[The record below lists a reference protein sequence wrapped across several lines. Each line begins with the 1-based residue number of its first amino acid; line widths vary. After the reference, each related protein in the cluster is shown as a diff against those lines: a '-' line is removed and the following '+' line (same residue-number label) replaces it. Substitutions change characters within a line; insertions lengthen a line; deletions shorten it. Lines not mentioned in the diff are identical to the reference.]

1 MTKQLGGINLA
12 EANAVLVQESAQPA
26 LSNREMRQSIYR
38 LAWPVIVENMLMT
51 FVSMADMIMVGG
63 LGPAA
68 ITSIGLS
75 NSPVFFAMAAFS
87 AISVGSTALVAR
99 HIGAAEHREANLMAR
114 QSFMLSVIL
123 SLLFTALAFVAAP
136 HVMGWMGADP
146 EVKQIGAS
154 YIRISTSTFGFAIVS
169 MIMNGVLRGAG
180 DTKTPMRVNIVANLV
195 NVVFNYLLITGK
207 FGFPALGV
215 NGAAAATALS
225 RLVGGILVLRVLI
238 SGKLIVHISL
248 RDRWQW
254 DWPAIKRMMNIGIPA
269 MLEQLVMRGGQLL
282 FARVVSALGTLA
294 YAAHSIANNA
304 ESLSFMPGFG
314 FAMAAT
320 TLIGQ
325 NLGAKLPER
334 AEHSGY
340 ECVKIAA
347 VIMGFVG
354 IFFFLVP
361 DAFVG
366 LYTDDPD
373 VIRMASSV
381 LRLIAIS
388 QPFLAASMVFAG
400 ALRGA
405 GDTRWVL
412 IITTIGIW
420 CVRLALAYVLCIVM
434 DYGLMGAW
442 IAMSA
447 DLMLRSVLV
456 WMRYRTGHW
465 KTLRV

>member
-1 MTKQLGGINLA
+1 
-12 EANAVLVQESAQPA
+12 
-26 LSNREMRQSIYR
+26 MRQSIYR

-99 HIGAAEHREANLMAR
+99 HIGASEHREANLMAR
-114 QSFMLSVIL
+114 QSFLLSVIL

-136 HVMGWMGADP
+136 YVMGWMGADP
-146 EVKQIGAS
+146 EVKAIGAS

-248 RDRWQW
+248 RDRWQL

-282 FARVVSALGTLA
+282 FSRVVSSLGTLA

-354 IFFFLVP
+354 IFFFLIP
-361 DAFVG
+361 DAFVR
-366 LYTDDPD
+366 LYTDDPE

-381 LRLIAIS
+381 LRLIAVS

-420 CVRLALAYVLCIVM
+420 CVRLAVAYVLCITL

-447 DLMLRSVLV
+447 DLVLRSVLV

>member
-1 MTKQLGGINLA
+1 
-12 EANAVLVQESAQPA
+12 
-26 LSNREMRQSIYR
+26 
-38 LAWPVIVENMLMT
+38 MT

-99 HIGAAEHREANLMAR
+99 HIGASEHKEANLMAR

-123 SLLFTALAFVAAP
+123 SLLFTLLAFVAAP
-136 HVMGWMGADP
+136 YVMGWMGADP

-154 YIRISTSTFGFAIVS
+154 YIRISTSTFGFAIIS

-248 RDRWQW
+248 RDRWQL

-325 NLGAKLPER
+325 NLGAKSPER

-347 VIMGFVG
+347 AIMGFVG

-361 DAFVG
+361 GAFVG

-381 LRLIAIS
+381 LRLIAVS

-420 CVRLALAYVLCIVM
+420 CVRLALAYVLCITL

-442 IAMSA
+442 LAMSA

-456 WMRYRTGHW
+456 WLRYRTGLW